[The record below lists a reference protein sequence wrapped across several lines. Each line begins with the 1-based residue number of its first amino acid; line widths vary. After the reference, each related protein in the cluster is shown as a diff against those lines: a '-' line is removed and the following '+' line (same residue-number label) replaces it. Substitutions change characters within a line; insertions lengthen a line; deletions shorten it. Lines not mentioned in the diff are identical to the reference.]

1 MAQGTEPK
9 THLGEGNM
17 KAQLLWKS
25 TASFDSKCS
34 PLTATTPASSFERK
48 CSICKKEK
56 TNQVME
62 KKWKEVA
69 IGYGQLKEIAGKE
82 RNNRNVKARQF
93 AE

>member
-48 CSICKKEK
+48 CSICMKEK

-62 KKWKEVA
+62 KKMKGG
-69 IGYGQLKEIAGKE
+69 GYRLWSTQGNCRE
-82 RNNRNVKARQF
+82 RKK
-93 AE
+93 